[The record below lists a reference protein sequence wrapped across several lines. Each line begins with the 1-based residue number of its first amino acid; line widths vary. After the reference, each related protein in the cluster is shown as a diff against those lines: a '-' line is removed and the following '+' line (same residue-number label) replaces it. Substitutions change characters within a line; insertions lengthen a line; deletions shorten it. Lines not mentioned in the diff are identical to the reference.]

1 MEETEIIGDDNSTKF
16 VESKNVKNSS
26 DVDKFEKIIIDF
38 INDLKTSFPEFN
50 DKLLINFDDN
60 NNLKRDY
67 IFEHCKK
74 VYPERF
80 FDFLYK
86 NEEIIENSDINT
98 EILPCLD
105 LKDLWKTHGVT
116 DTIKETIWKYIQLI
130 MFSVIGDIEDKNI
143 FGNTSTLFEA
153 IGEKELK
160 NKMEETMSELFNL
173 FNQTNEHDNNSTN
186 EDDNNDCENDG
197 ENDDTEKPEFLNPEN
212 VQEHISSLLDGKLGK
227 LATEIAEE
235 TAKEFNIDV
244 NDENTNQDVMKK
256 LFTNPTQLMNLIKKV
271 GGKLDSKIKS
281 GDIKESE
288 LMAEANELMKKMGGM
303 GGMKDINKLF
313 KHMGIPPGSIPG
325 LGKNTKLNMG
335 AFNNKMRKQEA
346 MERAKKGAKAAAA
359 KRQEQLRIKQLQEEK
374 MKSYVPPT
382 EEDINN
388 LISELQLDEHEEKT
402 NVKKKKKKKNKK

>member
-1 MEETEIIGDDNSTKF
+1 MEEAEIIGDDNSTKF

-105 LKDLWKTHGVT
+105 LKDLWKKDGVT
-116 DTIKETIWKYIQLI
+116 ESIKETIWKYIQLI

-143 FGNTSTLFEA
+143 FGNTSKLFEA

-160 NKMEETMSELFNL
+160 NKMEETMSDLFNL
-173 FNQTNEHDNNSTN
+173 FNQTNEDDNDSTN

-197 ENDDTEKPEFLNPEN
+197 ENDGENNNTEKPEFLNPEN

-313 KHMGIPPGSIPG
+313 KNMGIPPGSIPG

-346 MERAKKGAKAAAA
+346 MEK
-359 KRQEQLRIKQLQEEK
+359 L
-374 MKSYVPPT
+374 
-382 EEDINN
+382 
-388 LISELQLDEHEEKT
+388 LQLND
-402 NVKKKKKKKNKK
+402 KNNYA